1 MNPSVVA
8 SIAGLCGRHVSCSP
22 LSVSPPG
29 TLSSGIETTIIDLPV
44 KHNPLGGGGNAVM
57 TLVESREPR
66 ENSIVVVSH
75 PAWRITVG
83 STGEAARVP
92 KEGRICFVAL
102 GGGSGRLQ
110 GDLNLMAAPEKLLQH
125 GS

>member
-8 SIAGLCGRHVSCSP
+8 STAGLCGRHVSCGL
-22 LSVSPPG
+22 LSASSPG
-29 TLSSGIETTIIDLPV
+29 TLSNDIGTIIDLPV
-44 KHNPLGGGGNAVM
+44 KHNPLGGGSNAVM

-66 ENSIVVVSH
+66 ENSIIVVSH
-75 PAWRITVG
+75 LAWRITVG

-92 KEGRICFVAL
+92 EGDRECSVAL
-102 GGGSGRLQ
+102 VGGVGRLR
-110 GDLNLMAAPEKLLQH
+110 GGLNLRVAPEELLQH